1 MKSQLLPRVVMY
13 SAVSLDGQTGG
24 FVPDIGRFYSLIG
37 VWKEDATLVGS
48 ETILKASAQDFE
60 ADSDAETSAGEASK
74 GAVADAA
81 ESASARRGKDRRPL
95 LVVPD
100 SRGRIRNWNALRNT
114 PYWRDVLVLCSRR
127 TPQRYL
133 RFLRDKRIE
142 HLVAGADHVDLRA
155 ALRQLRQRYGVKVVR
170 VDSGGT
176 LCGALLRAG
185 LVDEVSLLVHPCLIG
200 DVPPRSFF
208 RMLDG
213 DGGGKPIPLRFQ
225 SMRRFSDGLLWLR
238 YRVLREASASRRRT
252 VKK

>member
-1 MKSQLLPRVVMY
+1 MNRSPLPRVIVY

-24 FVPDIGRFYSLIG
+24 FAPDVGQFYSLIG

-48 ETILKASAQDFE
+48 ETILKAPAQDFE
-60 ADSDAETSAGEASK
+60 ADGVGEETTGEAS
-74 GAVADAA
+74 GEAA
-81 ESASARRGKDRRPL
+81 EPGNAAGKRRGKDRRPL

-100 SRGRIRNWNALRNT
+100 SRGRIRNWRALRNT

-133 RFLRDKRIE
+133 RMLERQNI
-142 HLVAGADHVDLRA
+142 HHIVAGSNNVDLRA
-155 ALRQLRQRYGVKVVR
+155 ALRQLRRRCGVNTVR

-185 LVDEVSLLVHPCLIG
+185 LVDEVSLLVHPCLVG

-208 RMLDG
+208 RMLG
-213 DGGGKPIPLRFQ
+213 DATDRKPLPLRFH
-225 SMRRFSDGLLWLR
+225 SLRRLANGLLWLR
-238 YRVLREASASRRRT
+238 YRTVRRSTTTKRRT